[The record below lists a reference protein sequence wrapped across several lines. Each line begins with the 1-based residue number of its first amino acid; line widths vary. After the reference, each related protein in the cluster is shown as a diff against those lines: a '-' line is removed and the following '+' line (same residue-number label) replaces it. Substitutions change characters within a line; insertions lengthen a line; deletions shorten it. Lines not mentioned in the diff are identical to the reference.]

1 MYELLAICLSLAGLL
16 VINTLAMLLV
26 TMLWRVCSRFAE
38 SWRPSVRAEFLFLL
52 RITPGLMAILCV
64 GMLFLPAYLSHEPR
78 QTTEIVTAKLGV
90 LAALSLY
97 AIGFALWRGFA
108 TCLVTRRLVKDW
120 LKQAEPVAIEDVAI
134 PAYRFQHPFP
144 VIAIVGAVRPR
155 LFIASQ
161 IFQSLNREEI
171 AAAVAHERGHLL
183 AGDNLKRGLLRCC
196 RDIQTIM
203 PLGRALDRAWTGAA
217 ELAADEHAARDGASV
232 ALNLASALVKV
243 ARLAPRGGRP
253 AALAGA
259 SLITEDLSSISARV
273 LRLTQLAAQSDDLP
287 SAGHR
292 LSKFAIGACLSGLLI
307 TSIVMVYSTNF
318 LAVIHSAMECV
329 VSVFQ

>member
-16 VINTLAMLLV
+16 VIHTLALLLV
-26 TMLWRVCSRFAE
+26 IIFWRVSSRCAE
-38 SWRPSVRAEFLFLL
+38 SWMPSIRAKFLFLL
-52 RITPGLMAILCV
+52 RITPGAVAVLCV
-64 GMLFLPAYLSHEPR
+64 GALFLPAYLSHEPR

-97 AIGFALWRGFA
+97 AIGFALWRLLA
-108 TCLVTRRLVKDW
+108 ACLLTRRLIKNW
-120 LKQAEPVAIEDVAI
+120 LKYAEPAVINDVAI

-144 VIAIVGAVRPR
+144 VIAIVGALRPR
-155 LFIASQ
+155 LFIANQ
-161 IFQSLNREEI
+161 IFQTLNGEEI
-171 AAAVAHERGHLL
+171 IAAVAHERGHLV
-183 AGDNLKRGLLRCC
+183 AGDNIKRGLLRYC
-196 RDIQTIM
+196 RDLQTIM
-203 PLGRALDRAWTGAA
+203 PLGRALDRAWIGAT

-243 ARLAPRGGRP
+243 ARLAPPGGRP

-259 SLITEDLSSISARV
+259 SLITQDLNSISARV
-273 LRLTQLAAQSDDLP
+273 LRLTQLATRSDGLSAAGFRLP
-287 SAGHR
+287 N
-292 LSKFAIGACLSGLLI
+292 LAIGAGLSSLLI
-307 TSIVMVYSTNF
+307 ASIVMVYSTNF